1 MPTTMP
7 LTIEL
12 ETQSPTQVV
21 DLTERVAAL
30 VAGAPGAAC
39 LLYLRHTTAALM
51 ITTGEMGVPE
61 DIMDILQT
69 LTPKLAYRHD
79 SPAHVAAHFL
89 SALVGPSLHVPMRE
103 GKLALG
109 QFQRISLM
117 EFEGPRRREIE
128 VRLLAEA

>member
-61 DIMDILQT
+61 DIVDLLPT
-69 LTPKLAYRHD
+69 LTPYPPYPPRGH
-79 SPAHVAAHFL
+79 SHP
-89 SALVGPSLHVPMRE
+89 G
-103 GKLALG
+103 
-109 QFQRISLM
+109 
-117 EFEGPRRREIE
+117 RRR
-128 VRLLAEA
+128 RPPCPRNSWARWWARASPSRCARASSPSASSSGSA